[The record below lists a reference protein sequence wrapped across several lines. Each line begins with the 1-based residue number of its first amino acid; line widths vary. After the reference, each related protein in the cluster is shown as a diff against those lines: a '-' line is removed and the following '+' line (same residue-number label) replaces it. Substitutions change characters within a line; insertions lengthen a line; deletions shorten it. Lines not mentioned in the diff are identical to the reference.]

1 VSEIVSLGLR
11 ALAGGAFV
19 MAFAAL
25 GEVLVPKPF
34 AGIVSAAPSVAFANL
49 LIIALSKGSPYGQ
62 REAQG
67 MIVGALAFVVAALAG
82 RSLVGRRGGLR
93 GSLGLCAV
101 WLVVALGGY
110 AAVLR

>member
-1 VSEIVSLGLR
+1 MSLGLR
-11 ALAGGAFV
+11 ALVGGAFV

-25 GEVLVPKPF
+25 GEVLVPKRF

-49 LIIALSKGSPYGQ
+49 LIVALSKGAPYGQ

-67 MIVGALAFVVAALAG
+67 MIVGALAFVTATI
-82 RSLVGRRGGLR
+82 VGRWLVAQWGGLK
-93 GSLGLCAV
+93 GSLALCAV

-110 AAVLR
+110 AVVLR